1 MAIIGADER
10 VKQNNTLASPNIFVA
25 QIVSLFPDGTSLQSS
40 GVLVGPNDVLAS
52 GHALYRIELGGYA
65 TAVEVVLG
73 RNGDHKPLGI
83 IDAVAIDV
91 ANDWVQEQQYS
102 ADYGLVTLPQPVGNT
117 TGWMS
122 IASISL
128 PEDYLQVDVYSLGYP
143 GDKGGAMQFQ
153 TSGAPTSY
161 TNGIYYFSEGLDAV
175 GGQSGSPLILSHS
188 DYGELAIGLVSH
200 ENIAPESNGVLVFS
214 PAITAQFNEWAS
226 NNNSTI
232 ENWRATTLYDTH
244 LIDFVAN
251 VYTGVLGRDAD
262 HGGMDNWLEHMSS
275 GMSAMSVVKH
285 FLYSSEYTNSPT
297 YSVSSN
303 ETTIDSLY
311 KQLFSRAADAG
322 GASYWNTQLE
332 QGAAF
337 EEVLTNLIYS
347 EEYQQNHA
355 LKNYLIRYQW
365 YDSFQLKVYGKNEND
380 TLTGSNHDDFLSG
393 QLGNDYLFGGLG
405 DDWLSGGVGNDQLRG
420 GEGKDVFVI
429 DTGSNQ
435 ADLFLDFNPAQDVI
449 VGLSPEVRYDWLE
462 TSAGLQ
468 LSMYQTNSTVTL
480 VGVTLDQLA
489 ELSFM

>member
-10 VKQNNTLASPNIFVA
+10 VKQNSTLAWPNIYIA
-25 QIVSLFPDGTSLQSS
+25 QIVSYFPDGTALQSS

-52 GHALYRIELGGYA
+52 GHALYRIELGGYV
-65 TAVEVVLG
+65 TDVEVVLG

-91 ANDWVQEQQYS
+91 ASGWVQEQQYS

-122 IASISL
+122 TASISQ
-128 PEDYLQVDVYSLGYP
+128 PEDYLQADVYSLGYP

-161 TNGIYYFSEGLDAV
+161 TNGIYYFNEGLDAV

-200 ENIAPESNGVLVFS
+200 ENIAPDVNGVLVFS
-214 PAITAQFNEWAS
+214 PAIAAQFNEWAN

-244 LIDFVAN
+244 LIDLVAN

-262 HGGMDNWLEHMSS
+262 RGGMDNWLEYMSS
-275 GMSAMSVVKH
+275 GMSAVSMVKH

-297 YSVSSN
+297 HSVSSN
-303 ETTIDSLY
+303 KTTIDNLY
-311 KQLFSRAADAG
+311 QQLFNRAVDTG

-332 QGAAF
+332 HGAAF
-337 EEVLTNLIYS
+337 EEVLTKLIYS
-347 EEYQQNHA
+347 EEYQQNNA
-355 LKNYLIRYQW
+355 LNNYLIRYQW

-380 TLTGSNHDDFLSG
+380 TLTGSNKDDFLSG
-393 QLGNDYLFGGLG
+393 ELGNDYLFGGLG
-405 DDWLSGGVGNDQLRG
+405 DDWLSGGAGNDQLRG

-429 DTGSNQ
+429 DVGSNQ

-449 VGLSPEVRYDWLE
+449 VGLTPEVRHDWLE

-480 VGVTLDQLA
+480 VGVALDQLA